1 MASQWPYIHFTN
13 WVDMPQRVSQ
23 SLVRDAD
30 FTDKWIIDLL
40 SDKAPPGP
48 KPCAAVAQ
56 LVTDEWAVIDP
67 RPSQAKNR
75 SRAPD
80 LAGADCEAVMDR
92 TKMSKMTLRI
102 E

>member
-1 MASQWPYIHFTN
+1 MLSAGWKPCG
-13 WVDMPQRVSQ
+13 RV
-23 SLVRDAD
+23 AD